1 MITELITTS
10 YLTTTVLTCIVGY
23 LVVQLLRRKRYK
35 LPPGPKGWPIIGSY
49 LTLTSGKY
57 ELRDLLNMWA
67 KEYGDLYM
75 FSMFGSRFVI
85 LNSYDLVHEAFQ
97 SPDFNDRAPILP
109 CNKALNRS
117 NTARIRPFLDQ
128 SACEHA
134 VRALVSSRIDYAN
147 SLLCGTSALNV
158 KRLQRAQN
166 RAAKLVFRAKKYDH
180 VTPFLQQLHW
190 LPVEKRITYKIL
202 TITYKCLNNS
212 APNYLT
218 KLLPNEGH
226 LWKEQRSFVTQYL
239 RNVKQHNSNFEDLV
253 AAEAAKLIKNFAS
266 QEGTFFNPI
275 TDIDVTVSNVIT
287 GILTGKTYDYN
298 DEEFVELTKRA
309 QQVFEWMGPGS
320 FFYHVP
326 VLAYMPMEINKMG
339 DAAAK
344 GMFDFLE
351 KILKR
356 HRQAYNP
363 EDEPKDLIEAFLH
376 EEANKKAQVRVEPRI
391 FFKFVSKYFFVE
403 RILYSCRQLNLLFK
417 LRINVDVG
425 SFTHQCLKQVV
436 WDLMLGGIDSVSTSL
451 SWYFLFMAQYPD
463 VQAKVQAE
471 LDKVI
476 GRDRLPSLSDRQNL
490 PFTESTSVECYRFCR
505 LINVQIPHRTRC
517 DVKLGGYDIPKGT
530 NVGTNASWLS
540 SSPSLWENSEE
551 FVPDRFIDKETG
563 LYNSK
568 LEAGLV
574 EFGVGRRVCPGE
586 QLARTELF
594 VIFTH
599 ILHRFTLRL
608 PEGTPITR
616 DGINGLTHHPKPY
629 KITAAPRR

>member
-117 NTARIRPFLDQ
+117 NTELNLLFNLK
-128 SACEHA
+128 CE
-134 VRALVSSRIDYAN
+134 LSI
-147 SLLCGTSALNV
+147 
-158 KRLQRAQN
+158 
-166 RAAKLVFRAKKYDH
+166 
-180 VTPFLQQLHW
+180 
-190 LPVEKRITYKIL
+190 I
-202 TITYKCLNNS
+202 
-212 APNYLT
+212 
-218 KLLPNEGH
+218 
-226 LWKEQRSFVTQYL
+226 
-239 RNVKQHNSNFEDLV
+239 HNSNFEDLV

-275 TDIDVTVSNVIT
+275 TDIYVTVSNVIT

-326 VLAYMPMEINKMG
+326 VLAYMPMENNKMG
-339 DAAAK
+339 DAAVK

-363 EDEPKDLIEAFLH
+363 EDEPKDLIEAFMH
-376 EEANKKAQVRVEPRI
+376 EEANKKAQ
-391 FFKFVSKYFFVE
+391 
-403 RILYSCRQLNLLFK
+403 
-417 LRINVDVG
+417 NVDVG

-436 WDLMLGGIDSVSTSL
+436 WDLMLGGIETVSTSL

-616 DGINGLTHHPKPY
+616 NGINGLTHHPKPY